1 MTACVYYHHPEN
13 SQYSLAYVTQDRDE
27 ITTSGQD
34 AIIEQYD
41 PDEEFFVLYTNRGAS
56 GTVEDLDDEFEDVLD
71 EMSPQN
77 RTITVRLLQIFEE
90 IIEEKELEEQE
101 KLEIYKQI
109 ELERIPDALA
119 RVDWTGTA
127 IDVAGQLMSTLI
139 LKHAL
144 PNANH
149 RTSISMA
156 QWYLESIETGFSF
169 PDFATEEYDWKTW
182 VNEYI
187 TESKRLLTVRRN
199 TTAFSLLSEWGVT
212 PLCGRMASRSF
223 LQSMTSISLVQR
235 PTRTMVTC
243 IQSSVRTSLLNL
255 LPVLDTTSSSRPGV
269 LAKQNSSRSSMS
281 QNNRVSPEGPRQ
293 YVRAPGR
300 VRSGLRRTALLLSG
314 VVLGTSLL
322 GLQLRPL

>member
-1 MTACVYYHHPEN
+1 MTGCVYYHHPED

-41 PDEEFFVLYTNRGAS
+41 LDEEFFVLYTNRGTS
-56 GTVEDLDDEFEDVLD
+56 GTVEDLDDEFEDVLA

-90 IIEEKELEEQE
+90 IIEEKELEEDA
-101 KLEIYKQI
+101 KLDIYKQI

-119 RVDWTGTA
+119 RVGWTGTA
-127 IDVAGQLMSTLI
+127 VDVAGQLMSTLI

-169 PDFATEEYDWKTW
+169 PNFATEEYDWKTW
-182 VNEYI
+182 VNGYI

-199 TTAFSLLSEWGVT
+199 TTAFSLLSEWGCDTVIRKNGIEIILAEYDLDLTRSEAYVYYGDVHTELCTDFLIESVT
-212 PLCGRMASRSF
+212 RAGHDELITTKSISKAEFVSF
-223 LQSMTSISLVQR
+223 LEE
-235 PTRTMVTC
+235 
-243 IQSSVRTSLLNL
+243 
-255 LPVLDTTSSSRPGV
+255 
-269 LAKQNSSRSSMS
+269 A
-281 QNNRVSPEGPRQ
+281 E
-293 YVRAPGR
+293 
-300 VRSGLRRTALLLSG
+300 
-314 VVLGTSLL
+314 
-322 GLQLRPL
+322 

>member
-1 MTACVYYHHPEN
+1 MTGRVYYHHPED

-34 AIIEQYD
+34 AIVEHYD
-41 PDEEFFVLYTNRGAS
+41 LDEEFFVLYTNRGAS
-56 GTVEDLDDEFEDVLD
+56 GTVDDLDDEFEDTLD

-90 IIEEKELEEQE
+90 IIEEKELEEDA

-109 ELERIPDALA
+109 ELERIPDAIT

-127 IDVAGQLMSTLI
+127 VDVAGQLMSTLI

-187 TESKRLLTVRRN
+187 AESKRRLTVRRN
-199 TTAFSLLSEWGVT
+199 TTAFSLLAEWGCGTVVRKNGIEIALAEYDLDFTRSEAYKHYGDVHTELCTDFLIESVT
-212 PLCGRMASRSF
+212 RAGHEELITTEGIGKAEFVSF
-223 LQSMTSISLVQR
+223 L
-235 PTRTMVTC
+235 
-243 IQSSVRTSLLNL
+243 
-255 LPVLDTTSSSRPGV
+255 DE
-269 LAKQNSSRSSMS
+269 A
-281 QNNRVSPEGPRQ
+281 E
-293 YVRAPGR
+293 
-300 VRSGLRRTALLLSG
+300 
-314 VVLGTSLL
+314 
-322 GLQLRPL
+322 

>member
-1 MTACVYYHHPEN
+1 MTACVYYHHPED
-13 SQYSLAYVTQDRDE
+13 SQYSLAYVTQERDE

-41 PDEEFFVLYTNRGAS
+41 LDEEFFVLYTNRGAS
-56 GTVEDLDDEFEDVLD
+56 GTVEDLDDEFEDILD

-90 IIEEKELEEQE
+90 IIEEKELEEDA

-119 RVDWTGTA
+119 RVEWTGTA
-127 IDVAGQLMSTLI
+127 VDVAGQLMSTLI

-169 PDFATEEYDWKTW
+169 PDFATEEYDWKAW

-199 TTAFSLLSEWGVT
+199 TTAFSLLADWGCDTIMRKNSIGIVLAEYDLDFTRSEAYAYYGEVHTELCTDFLIESVT
-212 PLCGRMASRSF
+212 RAGHDELITADGIGKAEFVSF
-223 LQSMTSISLVQR
+223 L
-235 PTRTMVTC
+235 
-243 IQSSVRTSLLNL
+243 
-255 LPVLDTTSSSRPGV
+255 DE
-269 LAKQNSSRSSMS
+269 A
-281 QNNRVSPEGPRQ
+281 E
-293 YVRAPGR
+293 
-300 VRSGLRRTALLLSG
+300 
-314 VVLGTSLL
+314 
-322 GLQLRPL
+322 

>member
-1 MTACVYYHHPEN
+1 MTARVDYHHPEDP
-13 SQYSLAYVTQDRDE
+13 QYSLAYVTQDRDE
-27 ITTSGQD
+27 ITTPGQE
-34 AIIEQYD
+34 AIIEQYNL
-41 PDEEFFVLYTNRGAS
+41 DEEFFVLYTNRGAS

-90 IIEEKELEEQE
+90 IIEEKELEEE
-101 KLEIYKQI
+101 AKLEIYKQI

-199 TTAFSLLSEWGVT
+199 TTAFSLLAEWGCDTV
-212 PLCGRMASRSF
+212 
-223 LQSMTSISLVQR
+223 
-235 PTRTMVTC
+235 
-243 IQSSVRTSLLNL
+243 VRKN
-255 LPVLDTTSSSRPGV
+255 GIEIV
-269 LAKQNSSRSSMS
+269 LAEYDLDFTRSEAYAYYGD
-281 QNNRVSPEGPRQ
+281 VH
-293 YVRAPGR
+293 
-300 VRSGLRRTALLLSG
+300 TALCTDFLIESVTRAGHDELITTEG
-314 VVLGTSLL
+314 IGKAEFVLFLDEAE
-322 GLQLRPL
+322 

>member
-1 MTACVYYHHPEN
+1 MTASVYYHHPED
-13 SQYSLAYVTQDRDE
+13 SQYSLAYVTQDRDK

-34 AIIEQYD
+34 TIIEQYD
-41 PDEEFFVLYTNRGAS
+41 LDEEVFVLYTNHGAS
-56 GTVEDLDDEFEDVLD
+56 GTIEDLDDEFENVLD
-71 EMSPQN
+71 EMAPQN

-90 IIEEKELEEQE
+90 IIEEKELEEDA

-119 RVDWTGTA
+119 RVEWTGTA
-127 IDVAGQLMSTLI
+127 VDVAGQLMSTLI

-169 PDFATEEYDWKTW
+169 PDFATEEYDWKAW

-199 TTAFSLLSEWGVT
+199 TTAFSLLADWRCDTVMRKNGIGIVLAEYDLDFTRSEAYAYYGDVHTELCTDFLIESVT
-212 PLCGRMASRSF
+212 RAGHDELITTEGIGKAEFVSF
-223 LQSMTSISLVQR
+223 L
-235 PTRTMVTC
+235 
-243 IQSSVRTSLLNL
+243 
-255 LPVLDTTSSSRPGV
+255 DE
-269 LAKQNSSRSSMS
+269 A
-281 QNNRVSPEGPRQ
+281 E
-293 YVRAPGR
+293 
-300 VRSGLRRTALLLSG
+300 
-314 VVLGTSLL
+314 
-322 GLQLRPL
+322 

>member
-41 PDEEFFVLYTNRGAS
+41 LDEEFFVLYTNRGAS

-90 IIEEKELEEQE
+90 IIEEKELEEE
-101 KLEIYKQI
+101 AKLEIYKQI

-127 IDVAGQLMSTLI
+127 VDVAGQLMSTLI

-169 PDFATEEYDWKTW
+169 PDFATDEYDWKTW

-199 TTAFSLLSEWGVT
+199 TTAFSLLAEWGCDTVMRKNGIGIVLAEYDLDFTRSEAYAYYGDVHTELCTDFLIESVT
-212 PLCGRMASRSF
+212 RAGHEELITTEGIGKAEFVSF
-223 LQSMTSISLVQR
+223 LEE
-235 PTRTMVTC
+235 
-243 IQSSVRTSLLNL
+243 
-255 LPVLDTTSSSRPGV
+255 
-269 LAKQNSSRSSMS
+269 A
-281 QNNRVSPEGPRQ
+281 E
-293 YVRAPGR
+293 
-300 VRSGLRRTALLLSG
+300 
-314 VVLGTSLL
+314 
-322 GLQLRPL
+322 

>member
-1 MTACVYYHHPEN
+1 MTARVYYHHPED

-27 ITTSGQD
+27 MTTSGQE
-34 AIIEQYD
+34 AIVERYD
-41 PDEEFFVLYTNRGAS
+41 LDEEFFALYTNRGAS
-56 GTVEDLDDEFEDVLD
+56 GTVNDLGDEFEDTLD

-90 IIEEKELEEQE
+90 IIEEKELEEDA

-127 IDVAGQLMSTLI
+127 VDVAGQLMSTLI

-144 PNANH
+144 SNANH

-169 PDFATEEYDWKTW
+169 PDFATEEYDWKAW

-187 TESKRLLTVRRN
+187 TESKRLLTVRRD
-199 TTAFSLLSEWGVT
+199 TTAFSLLAEWGCDTIVRKNGIKIVLAEYDLDFTRSEAYAYYGDTHTELCTDFLIESVT
-212 PLCGRMASRSF
+212 RAGHDELITTEGTGKAEFVSF
-223 LQSMTSISLVQR
+223 L
-235 PTRTMVTC
+235 
-243 IQSSVRTSLLNL
+243 
-255 LPVLDTTSSSRPGV
+255 DE
-269 LAKQNSSRSSMS
+269 A
-281 QNNRVSPEGPRQ
+281 E
-293 YVRAPGR
+293 
-300 VRSGLRRTALLLSG
+300 
-314 VVLGTSLL
+314 
-322 GLQLRPL
+322 

>member
-1 MTACVYYHHPEN
+1 MTGRVYYHHAED

-34 AIIEQYD
+34 AIVEHYD
-41 PDEEFFVLYTNRGAS
+41 LDEEFFVLYTNRGAS
-56 GTVEDLDDEFEDVLD
+56 GTVDDLDDEFEDTLD

-90 IIEEKELEEQE
+90 IIEEKELEENA

-109 ELERIPDALA
+109 ELERIPDAIA
-119 RVDWTGTA
+119 RVDWNGTA
-127 IDVAGQLMSTLI
+127 VDVAGQLMSTLI

-187 TESKRLLTVRRN
+187 AESKRLLTVRRN
-199 TTAFSLLSEWGVT
+199 TTAFSLLAEWGCGTVVRKNGIEIVLAEYDLDFTRSEAYKHYGDGHTGLCTDFLIESVT
-212 PLCGRMASRSF
+212 RAGHEELITTDGIGKAEFVSF
-223 LQSMTSISLVQR
+223 L
-235 PTRTMVTC
+235 
-243 IQSSVRTSLLNL
+243 
-255 LPVLDTTSSSRPGV
+255 DE
-269 LAKQNSSRSSMS
+269 A
-281 QNNRVSPEGPRQ
+281 E
-293 YVRAPGR
+293 
-300 VRSGLRRTALLLSG
+300 
-314 VVLGTSLL
+314 
-322 GLQLRPL
+322 